1 MDIHFSFGVLLG
13 PATDI
18 PLLGI
23 ANNAFNV
30 FTVKLTRGMIDGCE
44 PYTILQRLSN
54 YRAPNGLTLPQKK
67 QLTFKVMVEE
77 GRKPPTQINLP
88 KA

>member
-1 MDIHFSFGVLLG
+1 MDIHFSYGVLLE
-13 PATDI
+13 PAADI

-54 YRAPNGLTLPQKK
+54 NRAPNSLTLPQKK
-67 QLTFKVMVEE
+67 TINIQSHGGRGEE
-77 GRKPPTQINLP
+77 TTDAN
-88 KA
+88 